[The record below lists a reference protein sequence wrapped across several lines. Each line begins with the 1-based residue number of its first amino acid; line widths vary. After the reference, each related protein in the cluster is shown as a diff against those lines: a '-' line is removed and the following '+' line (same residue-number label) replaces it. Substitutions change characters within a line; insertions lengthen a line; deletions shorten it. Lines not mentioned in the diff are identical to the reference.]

1 MNPPFSRLETSGSGP
16 RPLTSSRSQI
26 SPTRGT
32 FPLSSDPRSNTT
44 RRPPPSSLG
53 PIIPRESGTASQ
65 IGFSYATV
73 IEPSLGGDHNLPI
86 APPSRSRVSLDY
98 DREKPLS
105 PVPLEKDLY
114 SPTRGAQERS
124 SLDIP
129 PLWKSMRETVIK
141 EDDGP
146 HQPALDSTEDYL
158 IQLLVQQSVI
168 DSKDFDILSLE
179 QVEELKKDHISL
191 TSRIANVTT
200 RLTLESKM
208 REAAQ
213 SLTHLHSSNRKM
225 AQEAQTQLAAANRQV
240 DHVASELFN
249 LTQSGSSTQRKLLE
263 HMAGTLSVGIK
274 RLEAQ
279 LSQKQQPDQ
288 QQINQEL
295 AVMTRKVR
303 EREATIA
310 DRDREIERLKMQL
323 RAQTMD
329 ESAEAV
335 IEQRERSISELR
347 SEFEQVSNRLD
358 FIIRRESLLSAS
370 DPHSRLEDDDN
381 SHSADDQPKDTATIS
396 QQLGKMISTL
406 EDRLVDYRQKATRLE
421 VELEEMEQ
429 QKNESLHAIKSYES
443 RPDQASYEAL
453 RLKLDTEQ
461 QARNNAESK
470 CKELGEKIQLLE
482 NMKRE
487 TEQSGGASS
496 EELLKLSAEVEK
508 LERHQREREAE
519 LESSLTDARG
529 TIEELRVA
537 QSALIF
543 EIMDFEPTSEEMTNI
558 DECKDRIRDIKSNA
572 DKLNSELNAL
582 EKSLSESKI
591 HEELLERE
599 KTTLLQESQRLRT
612 KMSEMEVKSNT
623 SNSVATA
630 ASARERSLQMELQQF
645 RAEAFDLREQKEK
658 WEKTM
663 RRDSVLQVVQ
673 GGGDS
678 LKAQYE
684 QMMQEQ
690 VEEYEAQ
697 LKEQSALLEKTLRE
711 KDALDSEKQKLSAMS
726 KDLEDLVRDKIRTLD
741 SKEGTIS
748 RLEMELAEVKV
759 RLVEAQTSDDRGA
772 SSAMLDELSQLRME
786 NTTMEA
792 ELNITQDQ
800 LQALQSRF
808 ESAQKQFSQM
818 EDTMHKRSE
827 RLEDDFEGI
836 MKEYER
842 ITGNLMNL
850 ESERHSHERRF
861 NELQEHAHRLEFDL
875 ADYKIKAM
883 GVAEQGNESGT
894 TASLRK
900 EFRKLMNEMKS
911 EHHEVLMREVLE
923 RKRLEATVRD
933 MRRDEEM
940 RRWDKV
946 SKGVQTNL
954 LLV

>member
-1 MNPPFSRLETSGSGP
+1 
-16 RPLTSSRSQI
+16 
-26 SPTRGT
+26 
-32 FPLSSDPRSNTT
+32 
-44 RRPPPSSLG
+44 
-53 PIIPRESGTASQ
+53 
-65 IGFSYATV
+65 
-73 IEPSLGGDHNLPI
+73 
-86 APPSRSRVSLDY
+86 
-98 DREKPLS
+98 
-105 PVPLEKDLY
+105 
-114 SPTRGAQERS
+114 
-124 SLDIP
+124 
-129 PLWKSMRETVIK
+129 
-141 EDDGP
+141 
-146 HQPALDSTEDYL
+146 
-158 IQLLVQQSVI
+158 
-168 DSKDFDILSLE
+168 
-179 QVEELKKDHISL
+179 
-191 TSRIANVTT
+191 
-200 RLTLESKM
+200 
-208 REAAQ
+208 
-213 SLTHLHSSNRKM
+213 M

-249 LTQSGSSTQRKLLE
+249 LTQSGSTTQRKLLE
-263 HMAGTLSVGIK
+263 HMAGALSVGIK

-288 QQINQEL
+288 LQMHQEL
-295 AVMTRKVR
+295 AIMTRKVQQ
-303 EREATIA
+303 REATIA

-335 IEQRERSISELR
+335 IEERERSISELR
-347 SEFEQVSNRLD
+347 SELEQVSNRLD

-370 DPHSRLEDDDN
+370 DPNSKLEDDD
-381 SHSADDQPKDTATIS
+381 SHIADDQPKDTAAIS
-396 QQLGKMISTL
+396 LQLEKMISSL
-406 EDRLVDYRQKATRLE
+406 EDRLANYRQKSTRLE

-453 RLKLDTEQ
+453 RLKLDTEK
-461 QARNNAESK
+461 QARTEAETK

-487 TEQSGGASS
+487 AEQSGGASS
-496 EELLKLSAEVEK
+496 QELLKLSAEVEK

-529 TIEELRVA
+529 TIEKLKVA

-543 EIMDFEPTSEEMTNI
+543 EIMDFEPTSDDTTDI
-558 DECKDRIRDIKSNA
+558 DECKSRIRDMKSNT
-572 DKLNSELNAL
+572 DKLNSELSAL
-582 EKSLSESKI
+582 EKSLSESRI

-599 KTTLLQESQRLRT
+599 KTTLLQESQKLRS

-711 KDALDSEKQKLSAMS
+711 KDTLDSERQKLAAMS

-741 SKEGTIS
+741 SKEGTIG

-759 RLVEAQTSDDRGA
+759 RLVEAQTSDNRGA
-772 SSAMLDELSQLRME
+772 SSSMLDELSQLRME

-792 ELNITQDQ
+792 ELNLTQDQ

-818 EDTMHKRSE
+818 ESAMHKRSE

-850 ESERHSHERRF
+850 ESERHSHERRY
-861 NELQEHAHRLEFDL
+861 NELQEHAHKLEFDL

-923 RKRLEATVRD
+923 RKRLESTVRD

>member
-1 MNPPFSRLETSGSGP
+1 
-16 RPLTSSRSQI
+16 
-26 SPTRGT
+26 
-32 FPLSSDPRSNTT
+32 
-44 RRPPPSSLG
+44 
-53 PIIPRESGTASQ
+53 
-65 IGFSYATV
+65 
-73 IEPSLGGDHNLPI
+73 
-86 APPSRSRVSLDY
+86 
-98 DREKPLS
+98 
-105 PVPLEKDLY
+105 
-114 SPTRGAQERS
+114 
-124 SLDIP
+124 
-129 PLWKSMRETVIK
+129 
-141 EDDGP
+141 
-146 HQPALDSTEDYL
+146 
-158 IQLLVQQSVI
+158 
-168 DSKDFDILSLE
+168 
-179 QVEELKKDHISL
+179 
-191 TSRIANVTT
+191 
-200 RLTLESKM
+200 M

-213 SLTHLHSSNRKM
+213 SLTHLHSSNRRM

-249 LTQSGSSTQRKLLE
+249 LTQSGSTTQRKLLE
-263 HMAGTLSVGIK
+263 HMAGALSVGIK

-288 QQINQEL
+288 QQMHQDL
-295 AVMTRKVR
+295 AIMTRKVQQ
-303 EREATIA
+303 REATIA

-335 IEQRERSISELR
+335 IEERERSISELR
-347 SEFEQVSNRLD
+347 SELEQVSNRLD

-370 DPHSRLEDDDN
+370 DPNSRLEDED
-381 SHSADDQPKDTATIS
+381 SHTADDQPKDTATIS
-396 QQLGKMISTL
+396 LQLEKMISSL
-406 EDRLVDYRQKATRLE
+406 EDRLADYRQKSTRLE

-461 QARNNAESK
+461 QSRNEAETK

-487 TEQSGGASS
+487 AEQSGGASS
-496 EELLKLSAEVEK
+496 QELLKLSAEVEK

-529 TIEELRVA
+529 TIEKLKVA

-543 EIMDFEPTSEEMTNI
+543 EIMDSEPTSDGITDI
-558 DECKDRIRDIKSNA
+558 DECKSRIRDMKSNT

-582 EKSLSESKI
+582 EKSLSESRI
-591 HEELLERE
+591 QEELLQRE
-599 KTTLLQESQRLRT
+599 KTTLLQESQKLRS

-645 RAEAFDLREQKEK
+645 RAEAFDLREQKER

-711 KDALDSEKQKLSAMS
+711 KDALDSERQKLAAMS

-741 SKEGTIS
+741 SKEGTIG

-759 RLVEAQTSDDRGA
+759 RLVEAQTSDNRGA
-772 SSAMLDELSQLRME
+772 SSSMMDELSQLRME

-818 EDTMHKRSE
+818 ENAMHKRSE

-850 ESERHSHERRF
+850 ESERHSHERRY
-861 NELQEHAHRLEFDL
+861 NELQEHAHKLEFDL
-875 ADYKIKAM
+875 ADYKIRAM

-923 RKRLEATVRD
+923 RKRLESTVRD